1 MWWQRILSYA
11 ERKRLLRKPIN
22 FSIILMRYQLFMQ
35 TCVSPLVIETRILSR
50 KRQKKRA
57 KENRVNGNPQNIIKA
72 KPFSHLG
79 SVIQQT

>member
-50 KRQKKRA
+50 KRQKKEQ
-57 KENRVNGNPQNIIKA
+57 KKI
-72 KPFSHLG
+72 G
-79 SVIQQT
+79 SMGIRRIL